1 MATTDTKAPAKKSI
15 KGTKTEENL
24 VISYLAESTA
34 YTRYMFY
41 SQQAEKEGYYPIA
54 RIFQE
59 TADNE
64 MHHGKVFFKMLE
76 GGVVEATTAVDA
88 GIIGT
93 TLQNLEI
100 AIKEERE
107 EGYEFYEAAAKVA
120 KEEGVPEIASHFLAI
135 ASVEKHH
142 HNRFMR
148 YAEQVKAGTVW
159 KRDHAILWQCL
170 VCGYI
175 YEGTEPPVKC
185 PACDHPYQH
194 YMALDI
200 YLD

>member
-1 MATTDTKAPAKKSI
+1 MATKNTPAPKKSI
-15 KGTKTEENL
+15 KGTKTEKNL
-24 VISYLAESTA
+24 VTAYMAESSA

-41 SQQAEKEGYYPIA
+41 SQQATKEGYHPIA

-76 GGVVEATTAVDA
+76 GGSVDTTMSVDA
-88 GIIGT
+88 GVIGT
-93 TLQNLEI
+93 TAENL
-100 AIKEERE
+100 ATAANEELHEGVELYTNAAAVAEE
-107 EGYEFYEAAAKVA
+107 EGF
-120 KEEGVPEIASHFLAI
+120 PEIAGHFRAI
-135 ASVEKHH
+135 ASIEDHHRRRFEK
-142 HNRFMR
+142 
-148 YAEQVKAGTVW
+148 YLEQVKNGTVW
-159 KRDHAILWQCL
+159 KRDHPVLWQCL

-175 YEGTEPPVKC
+175 FEGTEPPVKC
-185 PACDHPYQH
+185 PACDHPREH